1 MTNTPIEW
9 LPLLSAWA
17 QWLVGGALV
26 FSCLTDLRYR
36 IVCNEICLLVLG
48 AALMIA
54 LARGLPSTIGWIA
67 YGLVFLTVLGA
78 TIVGMMGGGD
88 AKLVFAL
95 LPSLSAMGCLHFAV
109 VTCLMGGA
117 IGVVVLVAS
126 WLLRRGA
133 RNQARAREPLSNR
146 AGPLRQWLRHE
157 SARLRR
163 GRSIPYV
170 PAIAFGWFAIWLDI
184 WGVG

>member
-9 LPLLSAWA
+9 LPLFSAWA

-95 LPSLSAMGCLHFAV
+95 LPSLSATGCLYFTV

-117 IGVVVLVAS
+117 IGVVVLLAS
-126 WLLRRGA
+126 WALRR
-133 RNQARAREPLSNR
+133 RARVHVRSSDRSSLLNR

-157 SARLRR
+157 TARLRR

-170 PAIAFGWFAIWLDI
+170 PAIAFGWFAAAHA
-184 WGVG
+184 